1 MTVINTNVGALTAQ
15 AAMSKNNANLESAIE
30 RLSTGLRI
38 NSAADDAAGNSI
50 SNRLESQVRGLNQ
63 AIRNASDGQAM
74 IDTAEGAQKEVVNL
88 LQRLRQLAVQSSND
102 TNSATDRIY
111 LEKEA
116 DQILAEINRIG
127 DQTRWNGM
135 KLLDGTFDDIQ
146 IQVGHKRAEDI
157 DLAIRNVKST
167 SIGTNRVE
175 GTAFHVAGS
184 TATIDAQT
192 YTIDGHIG
200 QATVTVAGGASAGT
214 FATAVNGKTESTG
227 VEASAVTKAEI
238 VGLSGAGN
246 IGFVIGNGTN
256 SATITTTSIS
266 STSDLTA
273 LRDAI
278 NDKTG
283 TTNITANLKN
293 GDASRILLT
302 HATGEDIVITGML
315 STGVSMTMRSL
326 GADETTTQALSSGT
340 TTQGIVM
347 GARGASA
354 GAILGTVAKTNT
366 LTMADASAH
375 IGAFVTVSSSGDDS
389 GATLVVTGTDLSGAA
404 QTETMIGATA
414 AAAVTTTKQF
424 ATVTSITITASSAG
438 DISAGYLAADSSDGG
453 FFKGQVQFDSVK
465 SFGVTSSS
473 GTAITDDFTGG
484 GTAADISTLLNVG
497 TVDLSTVANSEKA
510 ISIVDGA
517 LSMIDLSRAEQ
528 GAISN
533 RLDNVVSNLT
543 NVVLNTEAS
552 KSHITDADFASES
565 SKLTKAQILAQASTS
580 MLAQANASKQTV
592 LALLQG

>member
-1 MTVINTNVGALTAQ
+1 M
-15 AAMSKNNANLESAIE
+15 K
-30 RLSTGLRI
+30 
-38 NSAADDAAGNSI
+38 
-50 SNRLESQVRGLNQ
+50 
-63 AIRNASDGQAM
+63 
-74 IDTAEGAQKEVVNL
+74 K
-88 LQRLRQLAVQSSND
+88 
-102 TNSATDRIY
+102 
-111 LEKEA
+111 A

-135 KLLDGTFDDIQ
+135 KLLDGTFDDVQ
-146 IQVGHKRAEDI
+146 LQVGHKRAEDI
-157 DLAIRNVKST
+157 DLAIRNTKAT
-167 SIGTNRVE
+167 AIGTNRVE

-184 TATIDAQT
+184 TATIDSQT

-200 QATVTVAGGASAGT
+200 QGEVTVAAGASAAT
-214 FATAVNGKTESTG
+214 FASSVNGKTESTG
-227 VEASAVTKAEI
+227 VEATAVTKAEI

-246 IGFVIGNGTN
+246 VGFVIGNGTN
-256 SATITTTSIS
+256 SATINTTAIS
-266 STSDLTA
+266 SISDLTA

-283 TTNITANLKN
+283 TTNITASLKN
-293 GDASRILLT
+293 ADASRIMLT

-326 GADETTTQALSSGT
+326 GADETTTQALSAGS
-340 TTQGIVM
+340 TTQGIVI
-347 GARGASA
+347 GARGASVA
-354 GAILGTVAKTNT
+354 AIAATIATTDT
-366 LTMADASAH
+366 LTLADSSAH
-375 IGAFVTVSSSGDDS
+375 IGSFVTVTSSADDS
-389 GATLVVTGTDLSGAA
+389 GANVIVTGTDLSGSAL
-404 QTETMIGATA
+404 TETITGGTA
-414 AAAVTTTKQF
+414 AATVTTTKQF
-424 ATVTSITITASSAG
+424 ATVTSITLSATSAG
-438 DISAGYLAADSSDGG
+438 NVNAGYLAAASSDGA

-465 SFGVTSSS
+465 SFAVTSSS
-473 GTAITDDFTGG
+473 GTAVTDDFTGG
-484 GTAADISTLLNVG
+484 GTAADTSTLLNVG

-543 NVVLNTEAS
+543 NIVLNTEAS
-552 KSHITDADFASES
+552 KSHINDADFAAES

>member
-38 NSAADDAAGNSI
+38 NSAADDAAGSSI
-50 SNRLESQVRGLNQ
+50 SNKLESQVRGLNQ

-146 IQVGHKRAEDI
+146 LQVGHKRSEDI
-157 DLAIRNVKST
+157 DLAIRNVKAT

-184 TATIDAQT
+184 TATIDSQT

-200 QATVTVAGGASAGT
+200 QGEVTVAAGASAAT
-214 FATAVNGKTESTG
+214 FASAVNGQTESTG

-256 SATITTTSIS
+256 SATINTTAIS
-266 STSDLTA
+266 SISDLTA

-293 GDASRILLT
+293 ADSSRILLT
-302 HATGEDIVITGML
+302 HATGEDIVISGML

-326 GADETTTQALSSGT
+326 GADETTTQALSSGS

-347 GARGASA
+347 GARAASA
-354 GAILGTVAKTNT
+354 AGVLATIAKTNT
-366 LTMADASAH
+366 LSVVDASTH
-375 IGAFVTVSSSGDDS
+375 IGALVTVTSSGDDS
-389 GATLVVTGTDLSGAA
+389 GASVTITGTDLSGSALV
-404 QTETMIGATA
+404 ETLTGGATA
-414 AAAVTTTKQF
+414 TVTTTKQF
-424 ATVTSITITASSAG
+424 ATVTSIAISASSAG
-438 DISAGYLAADSSDGG
+438 NINAGYIAANDTAGG

-465 SFGVTSSS
+465 SFAVTSSS

-484 GTAADISTLLNVG
+484 GTSADTSTLLNVG